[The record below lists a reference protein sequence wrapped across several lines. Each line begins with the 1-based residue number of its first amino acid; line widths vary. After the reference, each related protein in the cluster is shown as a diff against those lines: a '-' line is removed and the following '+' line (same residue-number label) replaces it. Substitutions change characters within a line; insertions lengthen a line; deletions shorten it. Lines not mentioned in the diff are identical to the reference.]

1 MFPSTTTKVLTL
13 LIRWLM
19 LSLAVWVAAELIS
32 GIHLE
37 GWQST
42 LIVAAILGLLN
53 MYVRPV
59 LVLVSFPITILSLGL
74 FLIFINAAL
83 LGLTDWIANL
93 SDEIHFDV
101 EGIGASL
108 LGALVI
114 SLVSLILGWFVKPER
129 IARDLTGESRWI

>member
-101 EGIGASL
+101 EGIGAAL

-129 IARDLTGESRWI
+129 IARDLTGENRWI